1 MSSLRFQRSSV
12 VPALRRKHL
21 AVSAVLAA
29 ASAACAFAAVAVSA
43 YAGHPAQHAATLI
56 YALFGACSGT
66 GCVVMQRVLAS
77 KPPAPLSREEMQRPP
92 GVALGH
98 AAAPSPG
105 RQVPMRASTR
115 SASTPAADVALT
127 A

>member
-66 GCVVMQRVLAS
+66 GCVVMQKVLAGKS
-77 KPPAPLSREEMQRPP
+77 SAPLSPEEGPRTPDLT
-92 GVALGH
+92 AAH